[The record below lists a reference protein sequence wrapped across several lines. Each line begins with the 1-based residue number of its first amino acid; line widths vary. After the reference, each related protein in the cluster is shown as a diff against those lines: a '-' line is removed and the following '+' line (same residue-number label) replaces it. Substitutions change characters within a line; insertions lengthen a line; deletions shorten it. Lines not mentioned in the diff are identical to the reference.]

1 MDDPA
6 SRPELMHTCPT
17 CNRPVRPGYKFCEK
31 CGTRI
36 PSLYTCSKCGT
47 QFIQPKKFCDLCGAR
62 FPDEEPGPDHGET
75 EGPDMAERPEPP
87 VDEDQGPDEEELP
100 EPVQDEI
107 PEPDT
112 DDLQEPDEEPE
123 PDGEEQLDPDERG
136 VPEPEEEAPVMA
148 PEETTEEELA
158 AIFKPKKKKAKKEI
172 PARQEIREPDT
183 AELLEKYGSDEEE
196 ESRAP
201 PVTGWRSWFR
211 RKEPPPK
218 NADEAL
224 FLPEERPA
232 GAARK
237 RSRKNRALQVLGAA
251 MVATAV
257 IAAFILFG
265 LPFLAGIVPS
275 IGSPGPGETP
285 VPEPAV
291 TETAVITT
299 LPTTA
304 AGPLVPRPTQTIP
317 DHMPDFR
324 VYKSPVTYQITV
336 IFVGSSGERGIT
348 RADVTV
354 IRQDG
359 SRSSQTILPL
369 KGIAEVNLNGS
380 GKPDR
385 VQIDAT
391 VAGGETYHVYDRLL
405 SPGDG
410 I

>member
-1 MDDPA
+1 MEDPA
-6 SRPELMHTCPT
+6 SRPELRHTCPA
-17 CNRPVRPGYKFCEK
+17 CNRPVTPGYKFCEK

-62 FPDEEPGPDHGET
+62 FPDEEQGPDAKYIRE
-75 EGPDMAERPEPP
+75 PDMAERPEPP

-100 EPVQDEI
+100 EPDQDEI
-107 PEPDT
+107 PQPDPNEVQGPDEEPGPDAEEQ
-112 DDLQEPDEEPE
+112 QEPDEEE
-123 PDGEEQLDPDERG
+123 
-136 VPEPEEEAPVMA
+136 VPEPEEETPGPA

-158 AIFKPKKKKAKKEI
+158 AIFRPKKKKKVR

-201 PVTGWRSWFR
+201 PITGWRSWFR

-232 GAARK
+232 GAARI
-237 RSRKNRALQVLGAA
+237 RSRKNRALKVLGAA
-251 MVATAV
+251 MVAIAV
-257 IAAFILFG
+257 IAAFTLFG
-265 LPFLAGIVPS
+265 LPFLAGIVQS
-275 IGSPGPGETP
+275 IGSPGAEETP
-285 VPEPAV
+285 VPGPTV
-291 TETAVITT
+291 TEPTVITT
-299 LPTTA
+299 VPTTA
-304 AGPLVPRPTQTIP
+304 AGALVPRPTQTIP

-336 IFVGSSGERGIT
+336 IFVGSSGEGGIT

-359 SRSSQTILPL
+359 SRSSQSILPL

-380 GKPDR
+380 KKPDR

-391 VAGGETYHVYDRLL
+391 VAGGVTYHVYDRLL